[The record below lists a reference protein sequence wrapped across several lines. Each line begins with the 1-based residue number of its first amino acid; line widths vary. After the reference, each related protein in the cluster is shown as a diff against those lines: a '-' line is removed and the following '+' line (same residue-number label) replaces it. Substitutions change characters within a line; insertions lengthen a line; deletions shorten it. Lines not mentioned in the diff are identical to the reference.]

1 MSNDLQNERPKEGDM
16 PEEPSTETRRDVL
29 KKGVV
34 VAPVI
39 LTLPAIVS
47 FARAGSGGNSVGGGV
62 GGRQGHK

>member
-1 MSNDLQNERPKEGDM
+1 M
-16 PEEPSTETRRDVL
+16 PEEPSMETRREVL

-47 FARAGSGGNSVGGGV
+47 FARAGSGGNGGGQ
-62 GGRQGHK
+62 GGGNGHGKKP

>member
-1 MSNDLQNERPKEGDM
+1 M

-39 LTLPAIVS
+39 LTLPAIAS
-47 FARAGSGGNSVGGGV
+47 FARAGSGDGIGGGQ
-62 GGRQGHK
+62 GGGKGHK

>member
-1 MSNDLQNERPKEGDM
+1 M

-39 LTLPAIVS
+39 LTLPAIAS
-47 FARAGSGGNSVGGGV
+47 FARAGFWRRR
-62 GGRQGHK
+62 GRQRGRRREGPRKVA